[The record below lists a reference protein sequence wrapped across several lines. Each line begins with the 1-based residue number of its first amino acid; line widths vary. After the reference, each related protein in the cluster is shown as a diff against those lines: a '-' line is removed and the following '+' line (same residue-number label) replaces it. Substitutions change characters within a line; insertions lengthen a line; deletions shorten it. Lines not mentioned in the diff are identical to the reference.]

1 MNRTTGI
8 VLAVIGIIGIVLAFT
23 VFNGVGSPGSGH
35 NKADLSLVVGVILLI
50 VGAVFALRG
59 SASAS

>member
-8 VLAVIGIIGIVLAFT
+8 VLVVIGIIGIVLAFV
-23 VFNGVGSPGSGH
+23 VFNGVGTPGAGH
-35 NKADLSLVVGVILLI
+35 NKADAAFAVGVILLI

-59 SASAS
+59 NAA

>member
-8 VLAVIGIIGIVLAFT
+8 VLAVIGIIAIVLAFV
-23 VFNGVGSPGSGH
+23 VFNGVGGLGAGH
-35 NKADLSLVVGVILLI
+35 NKADLSFAVGVILLI

-59 SASAS
+59 NAA